1 LAGKGIFPLSN
12 GGRVFAGQRDETFYI
27 DLGAVFDT
35 LNLRGSPILST
46 EADANDNANP
56 FGNDTFSGFNINTI
70 AIEVPI
76 SELTDKP
83 DAVIGMYASTSRQKV
98 TLRTEP
104 EGKDDD
110 DDDDELIRGKGKFV
124 QVARM
129 ANPLVN
135 ELIIGT
141 VDKDRWNATDPKDE
155 RQFLDFYLNS
165 RLATAINIVFSTGF
179 TTTNRTDLVNALLKY
194 PSQPQTGTCTKK
206 NPCSELLR
214 LPLGVTPTQPGDQK
228 RLTILAHNAAGM
240 STPDPAGWPNGRRP
254 NDDVTD
260 LALRVVAGILLP
272 MPPNPAV
279 PFLGDGVNFNIGALG
294 TNITTNGIYEVFPFL
309 PTPHDGRDRRHI
321 DCGELGANPCN

>member
-1 LAGKGIFPLSN
+1 TKLGTGSMFAVPSRVGPRTTGTETEYEALAGKGIFPLSN

-98 TLRTEP
+98 TLRTES

-110 DDDDELIRGKGKFV
+110 DDDDELIRGNGKFV

-135 ELIIGT
+135 ELI
-141 VDKDRWNATDPKDE
+141 
-155 RQFLDFYLNS
+155 
-165 RLATAINIVFSTGF
+165 
-179 TTTNRTDLVNALLKY
+179 
-194 PSQPQTGTCTKK
+194 
-206 NPCSELLR
+206 
-214 LPLGVTPTQPGDQK
+214 
-228 RLTILAHNAAGM
+228 
-240 STPDPAGWPNGRRP
+240 
-254 NDDVTD
+254 
-260 LALRVVAGILLP
+260 
-272 MPPNPAV
+272 
-279 PFLGDGVNFNIGALG
+279 
-294 TNITTNGIYEVFPFL
+294 
-309 PTPHDGRDRRHI
+309 
-321 DCGELGANPCN
+321 